1 MYIVLFNEEDIPRG
15 IVRKYAERY
24 HISIVE
30 EKKIDEK
37 NMQVVLKPRAGNPSM
52 DEGE

>member
-15 IVRKYAERY
+15 IVRKYAERH

-30 EKKIDEK
+30 ERKIDEK
-37 NMQVVLKPRAGNPSM
+37 NMQVILKPRAEKLSM
-52 DEGE
+52 NEGE